1 MPDLDLLFAS
11 QWGALVIFA
20 LRIVDVSLD
29 TMRVIFTIR
38 GRRDVAA
45 VLGFFMA
52 LVWIFAIGNAVKHL
66 DSWLHILGYAGG
78 FAAGTFVGITIERIL
93 AYGLAT
99 VRVVSQHGGVEI
111 ADALRQ
117 RGYGVTEIA
126 GFGRDG
132 TVEILESAVQRQHLD
147 EVLALIDK
155 WDANAFVTIAEPK
168 VLRGGSILRR
178 DPTAAAFLPSL
189 PLRSPRSPDQ

>member
-11 QWGALVIFA
+11 QWGALMIFG
-20 LRIVDVSLD
+20 LRIIDVSLE

-45 VLGFFMA
+45 ILGFFVAM
-52 LVWIFAIGNAVKHL
+52 VWIFAVGNAVKHL
-66 DSWLHILGYAGG
+66 DSWVHIVGYAGG
-78 FAAGTFVGITIERIL
+78 FAAGTFIGITIERLL
-93 AYGLAT
+93 AYGVAM
-99 VRVVSQHGGVEI
+99 VRVVSQYGGVEI
-111 ADALRQ
+111 AHALRQ

-126 GFGRDG
+126 GFGREG
-132 TVEILESAVQRQHLD
+132 TVEILESAVQRQHLG
-147 EVLALIDK
+147 EVLALIDQ
-155 WDANAFVTIAEPK
+155 WDTNAFVTIAEPK

-178 DPTAAAFLPSL
+178 DPTASAFLPSR